1 MSAVNSKITG
11 MLFPLLAAVVMTASL
26 TESTAAQQA
35 TVRTWVQADGCDYTN
50 ASRSDHAALPLAYHA
65 GDHRGALTVL
75 SRNATVHE
83 RGRSSAVVGV
93 TLVGDAR

>member
-50 ASRSDHAALPLAYHA
+50 ASRSDHATLRSRTMPAIT
-65 GDHRGALTVL
+65 GVL
-75 SRNATVHE
+75 
-83 RGRSSAVVGV
+83 
-93 TLVGDAR
+93 